1 MTAPTTADNVTA
13 VTHCT
18 ILGNTANW
26 KRIQGRSNQIWLKF
40 GRERRLKIYF
50 WPRMTSFNHS

>member
-26 KRIQGRSNQIWLKF
+26 KRIQGPDMAKVWSRTTPQNLFLASYDQL
-40 GRERRLKIYF
+40 
-50 WPRMTSFNHS
+50 